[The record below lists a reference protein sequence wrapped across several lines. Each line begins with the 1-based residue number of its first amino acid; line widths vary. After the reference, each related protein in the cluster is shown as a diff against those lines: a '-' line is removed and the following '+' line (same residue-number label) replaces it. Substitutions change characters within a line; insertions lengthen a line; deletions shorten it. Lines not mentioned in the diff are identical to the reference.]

1 MRKIV
6 ELKIEEAKAVIGGAK
21 IAASVVAVNP
31 VPVVTTSTL
40 AKR

>member
-21 IAASVVAVNP
+21 VAASVAANP
-31 VPVVTTSTL
+31 VPVVTTSIL

>member
-6 ELKIEEAKAVIGGAK
+6 ELKVEEAKAVIGGAK
-21 IAASVVAVNP
+21 VAASIAVSP
-31 VPVVTTSTL
+31 VSLVTTATL